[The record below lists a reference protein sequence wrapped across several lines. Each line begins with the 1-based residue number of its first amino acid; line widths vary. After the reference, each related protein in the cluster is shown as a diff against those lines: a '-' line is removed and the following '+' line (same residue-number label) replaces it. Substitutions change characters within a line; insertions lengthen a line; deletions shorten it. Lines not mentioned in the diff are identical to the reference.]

1 MLPEELM
8 KELEEDLPPIL
19 DIRDICSIL
28 KVSDSTVR
36 RELSRPDGLP
46 GYLAE
51 GEWNVARADFIA
63 SLERHGT
70 L

>member
-1 MLPEELM
+1 M

-28 KVSDSTVR
+28 RVSDTSVR
-36 RELSRPDGLP
+36 RELTRQGGIP

-51 GEWNVARADFIA
+51 GKWNVARADFLA
-63 SLERHGT
+63 YLERNGT